1 MRRAGLLLL
10 LAGCVH
16 AWPAAASEES
26 QALSAR
32 GLIELNAG
40 RTEQARDLFDRA
52 VAADPADPTARYQRG
67 ATRAKLGDYA
77 GAAEDMRAALAA
89 RPDFPEAQLELGIAL
104 TELRKYAEAEP
115 YLLWAQR
122 SPPLEAQASFYLG
135 IAQLRLDRLDAA
147 QANFV
152 RARTRDPEL
161 ELSARYYE
169 AVIAFREH
177 QYDAAE
183 AGFSTIVAARP
194 ESAIGRESAQ
204 FLDVLQRSRPR
215 KYSAFGA
222 LALEYDSNVTLAP
235 SNPVAGSITGQ
246 ADGRFVI
253 NLGGRY
259 TPFTL
264 GPASLSLSYEFYQ
277 SLQFSLTQFNLQ
289 DHRPSAQLLFDFD
302 HVLVGVL
309 GRYDYY
315 LLESSSFMQEATA
328 YPWVAVRED
337 GIGRTEVY
345 ARIQWRDYKLHSID
359 DTCPGGSSGCDVPG
373 FTQLDGFY
381 NYAGVRQVVD
391 LGRTNA
397 QVWFGYQLGFMTPD
411 NLGIPQYEYGSNQLE
426 IALRWPLPLAI
437 VGEAGFRWEHQDYAP
452 ESATLSPVGEPRTDN
467 DYRAVVSFQR
477 PLSEISDHLFVN
489 AAWYG
494 TFNDS
499 NNALFQYNRQI
510 GAIGTEVRF

>member
-1 MRRAGLLLL
+1 MRRTGLLLL
-10 LAGCVH
+10 LVGCVN

-40 RTEQARDLFDRA
+40 RTDQARELFDRA

-67 ATRAKLGDYA
+67 TLRAKLGDDA

-104 TELRKYAEAEP
+104 TQLRKYAEAEP
-115 YLLWAQR
+115 YLSWAQR
-122 SPPLEAQASFYLG
+122 SPELDAQASFFLG
-135 IAQLRLDRLDAA
+135 IAQLRLDRFAEA

-152 RARTRDPEL
+152 RARTHDPNL
-161 ELSARYYE
+161 DLQARYYE
-169 AVIAFREH
+169 AVIAYRER
-177 QYDAAE
+177 QYDVAE
-183 AGFSTIVAARP
+183 AGFASIASEKP
-194 ESAIGRESAQ
+194 DSAMGRESAR
-204 FLDVLQRSRPR
+204 FLDVLARTKP
-215 KYSAFGA
+215 KIYSAFGT

-253 NLGGRY
+253 DAGGRY
-259 TPFTL
+259 TPLTL
-264 GPASLSLSYEFYQ
+264 GPASLTLSYEFYQ
-277 SLQFSLTQFNLQ
+277 SLEFSLTQFNLQ
-289 DHRPSAQLLFDFD
+289 DHRPAVQLLFDFD
-302 HVLVGVL
+302 KVLVGVI

-315 LLESSSFMQEATA
+315 LLSSSSFLQEAGG

-337 GIGRTEVY
+337 GIGRTEIS
-345 ARIQWRDYKLHSID
+345 ARIQWRDYKAHTID
-359 DTCPGGSSGCDVPG
+359 DDCSGPPASCNSPG

-381 NYAGVRQVVD
+381 SYAGVRQIID
-391 LGRTNA
+391 LGRPNA
-397 QVWFGYQLGFMTPD
+397 QLWFGYQLGFMTPD

-426 IALRWPLPLAI
+426 IALRWPLPYAI
-437 VGEAGFRWEHQDYAP
+437 LGETGFRWEHQDYAP
-452 ESATLSPVGEPRTDN
+452 ESATLSPNGTPRTDN
-467 DYRAVVSFQR
+467 DYRAIIALER

-499 NNALFQYNRQI
+499 NNALFQYDRQI
-510 GAIGTEVRF
+510 GSIGTEVRF